1 MILAEV
7 YDYAQSFGTP
17 LVLEFY
23 YYGEKI
29 EDPAAFFAANEGLY
43 ETAFPSLEET
53 QVNINKYAIFCDT
66 HKLVVSE
73 FGFNLVFL

>member
-1 MILAEV
+1 MILAAV

-17 LVLEFY
+17 LVLEYY

-29 EDPAAFFAANEGLY
+29 EDPTVFFAMNHELY
-43 ETAFPSLEET
+43 ETAYPSLEET
-53 QVNINKYAIFCDT
+53 QDMINKYVIFCKT